1 MIIVSYRC
9 EDGKLTV
16 RMAGHSGSAPAG
28 EDLVCAA
35 CTALAYTLAQAVLDA
50 EAQMEAAPMVDLREG
65 FGKISCQPKK
75 IYLPGMMTIY
85 HAVYRGFELLSTA
98 YPSNIKVYTRGTLRE
113 E

>member
-1 MIIVSYRC
+1 MINVAYRC
-9 EDGKLTV
+9 EDGTLTL
-16 RMAGHSGSAPAG
+16 RMRGHSGSAPAG

-50 EAQMEAAPMVDLREG
+50 EEQMESAPTVDLREG
-65 FGKISCQPKK
+65 FGKIACQPQNV
-75 IYLPGMMTIY
+75 YLPGMMAIY

-98 YPSNIKVYTRGTLRE
+98 YPTNIKVYARGTLRE